1 MSKVGEIVT
10 EMDTW
15 DAEYPKTELRRG
27 ELVSTDRVRGSV
39 RYLKNQYATN
49 EDLEETRKKVSRMF
63 SRKR

>member
-1 MSKVGEIVT
+1 
-10 EMDTW
+10 MDTW

-39 RYLKNQYATN
+39 RYMKNQYATN
-49 EDLEETRKKVSRMF
+49 EDLEETRIKVSRMF